1 METEDNTYRNYKS
14 KGRNFFFWEER
25 ATTEAEGTILVE
37 IANLREER
45 KKQFPWEERAA
56 TEGER
61 KTIPI

>member
-1 METEDNTYRNYKS
+1 M
-14 KGRNFFFWEER
+14 
-25 ATTEAEGTILVE
+25 E